1 MTRVFSGIQPSGVLT
16 IGNYLGA
23 LRHFVVKQDT
33 EETVFC
39 IVDLH
44 ALTLPKEPEALRL
57 QVRTLAATYLAVGID
72 PQKSILF
79 VQSHVPEHAE
89 LAWLLQCMSYMGE
102 VSRMTQFK
110 EKAEGKESVPVGLF
124 TYPVLQA
131 ADILLYDTNIVPV
144 GEDQKQHIELC
155 RDIATRFNQ
164 RFGNIF
170 VIPEHQ
176 IPKVGAKIMALDDP
190 TKKMSKSSPN
200 PASYISL
207 MDEPSVMKKKIM
219 RAVTDTGRTIKSDP
233 ENQPGVAN
241 LLTMNALCSNR
252 SIAELESLFAGKGYG
267 DLKKDTAEAVVTTLS
282 PIQNRVKD
290 ILETKELDEAL
301 TVGAERARIIAS
313 QTLTRVRKVM
323 GLL

>member
-176 IPKVGAKIMALDDP
+176 IPKVGAKIMALDE
-190 TKKMSKSSPN
+190 
-200 PASYISL
+200 IG
-207 MDEPSVMKKKIM
+207 
-219 RAVTDTGRTIKSDP
+219 RAHV
-233 ENQPGVAN
+233 
-241 LLTMNALCSNR
+241 
-252 SIAELESLFAGKGYG
+252 
-267 DLKKDTAEAVVTTLS
+267 
-282 PIQNRVKD
+282 
-290 ILETKELDEAL
+290 
-301 TVGAERARIIAS
+301 
-313 QTLTRVRKVM
+313 
-323 GLL
+323 